1 MDRRKAL
8 RNLGIL
14 TGGMVLLPS
23 CEFSKEKI
31 SFALNNLQV
40 TETQESLL
48 KDIVSTLIP
57 EGDLPGAGSLQVHDF
72 VWVMVD
78 DCMEKE
84 RQDSLHRGLNDFD
97 STSKKRQRKTFC
109 SYRIMRNDY
118 WHLTAYSED
127 PQMSHAKVNDDV
139 KLFFNTTKDLT
150 IFGYMRSEYIMTEVM
165 PYTLIPGSY
174 GPCETVDNTK
184 RINVNG

>member
-8 RNLGIL
+8 VNLGIL
-14 TGGMVLLPS
+14 TGGIVLLPS

-40 TETQESLL
+40 TQTQESLL

-57 EGDLPGAGSLQVHDF
+57 EGDLAGASSLNVHDF

-78 DCMEKE
+78 DCLDKEK
-84 RQDSLHRGLNDFD
+84 QTAYIKGLNDFD
-97 STSKKRQRKTFC
+97 SQIKKMTGKTFA
-109 SYRIMRNDY
+109 SQNNEERSQTFKII
-118 WHLTAYSED
+118 TED
-127 PQMSHAKVNDDV
+127 SMDNSGKVNDDV
-139 KLFFNTTKDLT
+139 KTFIKTTKYFT
-150 IFGYMRSEYIMTEVM
+150 VQGFMGSEYIMTEIM
-165 PYTLIPGSY
+165 PYSLVPTTY
-174 GPCETVDNTK
+174 GTCETIDNTK

>member
-8 RNLGIL
+8 VNLGIL

-40 TETQESLL
+40 TQTQESLL
-48 KDIVSTLIP
+48 KDIVSALIP
-57 EGDLPGAGSLQVHDF
+57 EGDLAGAGSLNVHDF

-78 DCMEKE
+78 DCMDKEK
-84 RQDSLHRGLNDFD
+84 QTAYIRGLNDFD
-97 STSKKRQRKTFC
+97 AQIKKLTGKTFA
-109 SYRIMRNDY
+109 SLDSDKRVQAFNDIVEESKD
-118 WHLTAYSED
+118 AS
-127 PQMSHAKVNDDV
+127 AKSKDDV
-139 KLFFNTTKDLT
+139 HVFFNTTKQFT
-150 IFGYMRSEYIMTEVM
+150 IMGYMRSEYIMTEVM
-165 PYTLIPGSY
+165 PYSLVPTKY
-174 GPCETVDNTK
+174 GTCETIDNTK

>member
-48 KDIVSTLIP
+48 KDIVSVLIP

-72 VWVMVD
+72 IWVMVD
-78 DCMEKE
+78 DCMDKEK
-84 RQDSLHRGLNDFD
+84 QAAYIRGLNDFD
-97 STSKKRQRKTFC
+97 SQIEKMTGRTFTYQNNEERVLALKGIAEVPTDG
-109 SYRIMRNDY
+109 S
-118 WHLTAYSED
+118 
-127 PQMSHAKVNDDV
+127 AKVNDDV
-139 KLFFNTTKDLT
+139 RSFFNTTKELT
-150 IFGYMRSEYIMTEVM
+150 ILGYMRSEYIMTEVM

-174 GPCETVDNTK
+174 GPCETIDNTK

>member
-8 RNLGIL
+8 VNLGIL

-40 TETQESLL
+40 TQTQESLL
-48 KDIVSTLIP
+48 KDIVSALIP
-57 EGDLPGAGSLQVHDF
+57 EGDLAGAGSLNVHDF

-78 DCMEKE
+78 DCMDKEK
-84 RQDSLHRGLNDFD
+84 QTAYIRGLNDFD
-97 STSKKRQRKTFC
+97 AQIKRITGKTFA
-109 SYRIMRNDY
+109 SQNNVERNQ
-118 WHLTAYSED
+118 TFKIITED
-127 PQMSHAKVNDDV
+127 PTDNSEKVNDDV
-139 KLFFNTTKDLT
+139 KTFIKTTKYLA
-150 IFGYMRSEYIMTEVM
+150 ILGYMRSEYIMTEVM
-165 PYTLIPGSY
+165 PYSLVPTKY
-174 GPCETVDNTK
+174 GTCETIDNSK